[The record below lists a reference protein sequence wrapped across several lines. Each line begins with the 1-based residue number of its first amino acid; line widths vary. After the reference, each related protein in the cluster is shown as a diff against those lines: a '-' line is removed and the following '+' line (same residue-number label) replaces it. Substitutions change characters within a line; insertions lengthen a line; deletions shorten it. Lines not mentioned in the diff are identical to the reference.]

1 MLKKMKNKLIIL
13 IICTFFINCT
23 HYITIYSAENK
34 ANDAYIWG
42 EDLNVFFNN
51 TNDEINILKIRKKI
65 NSGIIKKIN
74 NNKSLI
80 LKSDYVENL
89 SGRYKYVILLKQDTF
104 YISPSKKSWMLK
116 NHVTLINNDSLISNI
131 LKNDEIK

>member
-1 MLKKMKNKLIIL
+1 MEIWKSLHQSMLKKMKNKLIIL

-51 TNDEINILKIRKKI
+51 TNDEINIIKIRKKI
-65 NSGIIKKIN
+65 NSGIIKKFIIIN
-74 NNKSLI
+74 L
-80 LKSDYVENL
+80 
-89 SGRYKYVILLKQDTF
+89 
-104 YISPSKKSWMLK
+104 
-116 NHVTLINNDSLISNI
+116 
-131 LKNDEIK
+131 

>member
-1 MLKKMKNKLIIL
+1 M
-13 IICTFFINCT
+13 F
-23 HYITIYSAENK
+23 
-34 ANDAYIWG
+34 
-42 EDLNVFFNN
+42 FFNN

-131 LKNDEIK
+131 L

>member
-1 MLKKMKNKLIIL
+1 MKNKLIIL

-34 ANDAYIWG
+34 ANDAYIRG